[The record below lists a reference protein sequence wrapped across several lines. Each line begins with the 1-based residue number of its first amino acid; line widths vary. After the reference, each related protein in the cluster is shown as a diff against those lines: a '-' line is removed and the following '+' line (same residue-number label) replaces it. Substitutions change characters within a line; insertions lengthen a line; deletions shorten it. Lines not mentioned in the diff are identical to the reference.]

1 MASWNIIVGISF
13 SFLKQ
18 KKGLGLNCNTLKTR
32 KIPLVNMCWNYINC
46 YYFILCD
53 PENLEEV
60 IENKKD

>member
-1 MASWNIIVGISF
+1 MEYNSGYF
-13 SFLKQ
+13 FFFPKKQ
-18 KKGLGLNCNTLKTR
+18 KKGFGLNCNTLKTR
-32 KIPLVNMCWNYINC
+32 QIPLVNMCWNYINC